1 LGRTRIVKVSEE
13 EYQTLKNARKELF
26 RQGTNS
32 LPEDL
37 RREVEEHN
45 RVGDLALGAIIGL
58 GALAL
63 LSLFT
68 DTSDEDD

>member
-1 LGRTRIVKVSEE
+1 
-13 EYQTLKNARKELF
+13 
-26 RQGTNS
+26 
-32 LPEDL
+32 
-37 RREVEEHN
+37 VEEHN